1 MEDLVLWLCVFV
13 MIGFALV
20 ISVISDSSR
29 QLFHIN
35 ETLTEL
41 EAELLRKEAEGGS
54 K

>member
-41 EAELLRKEAEGGS
+41 EAELSRRETNGES

>member
-13 MIGFALV
+13 MIGFVLV

-41 EAELLRKEAEGGS
+41 EAELLRRGANGEPK
-54 K
+54 

>member
-41 EAELLRKEAEGGS
+41 EAELFRKETDGGS

>member
-41 EAELLRKEAEGGS
+41 EAELFRKGTNGES